1 MAPRR
6 TLSDSPFDTLQK
18 TFDLL
23 VAGPNPLA
31 FDGTEIDG
39 LPDRAIPL
47 DELMAMLLH
56 PSTQYEVRDAVVN
69 ALVATA
75 KRDHESATIGLAGVL
90 LPGLRCAAY
99 PMATAFP
106 DQAEDIEAEM
116 LVCFLKAV
124 AEVELPRARIAARL
138 TWLAHNGAS
147 RLIRR
152 EVAEHAGPG
161 NDPVSS
167 APRRPW
173 GHPDLVLGR
182 AVRAGVI
189 SARDAELIGTTRI
202 GDVDLG
208 ELATTQGISYRALRQ
223 RRLRA
228 ENVLTEWLMGDE
240 YLQFDVVAKVAST
253 PCSSVG
259 DRPRRVRSMDRR
271 PEMRRST
278 PT

>member
-18 TFDLL
+18 TFELL
-23 VAGPNPLA
+23 VTGAHPLA
-31 FDGTEIDG
+31 FDGNEIDG
-39 LPDRAIPL
+39 LPNRLIPL
-47 DELMAMLLH
+47 DELMAILLH
-56 PSTQYEVRDAVVN
+56 PSTDYEVRDAVVN
-69 ALVATA
+69 ALVAAA
-75 KRDHESATIGLAGVL
+75 KRDSESATIGLAGVL
-90 LPGLRCAAY
+90 LPGLRRAAY
-99 PMATAFP
+99 PMVKAFP
-106 DQAEDIEAEM
+106 DQAEDIEAEI
-116 LVCFLKAV
+116 LVGFIKAV
-124 AEVELPRARIAARL
+124 AEVELPRARLAARL

-152 EVAEHAGPG
+152 EVAERGGPG

-173 GHPDLVLGR
+173 GHPDLVLAR

-202 GDVDLG
+202 GDVDLA
-208 ELATTQGISYRALRQ
+208 ELATSQGITYGALRQ

-228 ENVLTEWLMGDE
+228 EHLLCDWLTGDE
-240 YLQFDVVAKVAST
+240 YLSFDVVAKVAST